1 MNSILL
7 AFGALDPRLAT
18 ECRALSLRQHEIAV
32 RVGVHAHERLDAQRM
47 WFDIDLC
54 IPLDRS
60 PATED
65 HISQT
70 VDYDFIRETVA
81 REVGDRHHDLQESL
95 CDAIVN
101 ALLLRPEVQ
110 AVRVA
115 TCKPDIYP
123 DSQAVGVERVSIK
136 PW

>member
-18 ECRALSLRQHEIAV
+18 ECRALSLRQHEVAV
-32 RVGVHAHERLDAQRM
+32 RIGVHPHERQAAQRM

-54 IPLDRS
+54 IPLDQA
-60 PATED
+60 PAVED
-65 HISQT
+65 DIAQT
-70 VDYDFIRETVA
+70 VDYDFIRELVA
-81 REVGDRHHDLQESL
+81 REVGVRHHELQESL
-95 CDAIVN
+95 CDAIVG
-101 ALLLRPEVQ
+101 ALVRRPEVQ

-123 DSQAVGVERVSIK
+123 DSQAVGVERVSVK